1 MAWLKNSW
9 WNWLAKEEKRH
20 PKANTRPPITAVSRV
35 DLRLHTPTVKGE
47 KISPKDSERPP
58 RAPERHKKSFFFKS
72 FFHPDQIRSTS
83 DFRPLWCISM
93 YFMLLPPPPPP
104 QFQNWIQFK
113 TMKDHPA
120 RSSLKVVLFFASS
133 FSSQNFWRK
142 SNHLSGTIMFSESWK
157 CISPFKFWMVWIE
170 SENTSEM
177 ENILHG
183 VWYQNDFQ

>member
-1 MAWLKNSW
+1 MKKKSWSISRVKGFVNIFYLSW
-9 WNWLAKEEKRH
+9 WHDWRIVDGTDWRRKKKDIL
-20 PKANTRPPITAVSRV
+20 RPTLDLLSRLSDGLTCV
-35 DLRLHTPTVKGE
+35 CTLPPLRVKKSVLRTVKGHQE
-47 KISPKDSERPP
+47 HLKDI
-58 RAPERHKKSFFFKS
+58 KKVFLKS

-133 FSSQNFWRK
+133 FSSQNFSRK
-142 SNHLSGTIMFSESWK
+142 SNHCLELS
-157 CISPFKFWMVWIE
+157 
-170 SENTSEM
+170 
-177 ENILHG
+177 
-183 VWYQNDFQ
+183 